1 MLTMVE
7 VRNSQGV
14 LLSLPLEDVSDGLVL
29 TEVEGLD
36 PVKATL
42 VSSSFAQMDGEQYHS
57 SRREARNI
65 RIHLDLE
72 PVDGVDTV
80 YDLRKRLYT
89 FFMPKTEVQLRFY
102 MSDELIVNI
111 MGRIETFETGIFSDR
126 PAAVISLLC
135 YDPDFVELESIL
147 VEGETVETTDMMTI
161 SLPDGTIE
169 TGITF
174 VLNVD
179 RSITEF
185 AIYHQPEGQALR
197 TLDFA
202 AVSMVAGDVLT
213 ISTVSG
219 SKGATLVRSA
229 VASSVLYGV
238 SPQSNWIELQPGD
251 NELRVHAE
259 GDEIPFTIEYSHRY
273 GGL

>member
-1 MLTMVE
+1 MVE
-7 VRNSQGV
+7 VRNSQGT
-14 LLSLPLEDVSDGLVL
+14 LLSLPLDDISDGLVL

-72 PVDGVDTV
+72 PDYIADSV

-102 MSDELIVNI
+102 MSDDLVVNI
-111 MGRIETFETGIFSDR
+111 MGRIETFETNIFSDK
-126 PAAVISLLC
+126 PNAVISLLC
-135 YDPDFVELESIL
+135 YDPDFVELESVV
-147 VEGETVETTDMMTI
+147 VEGETVETTDMITI
-161 SLPDGTIE
+161 TLPDGTIE
-169 TGITF
+169 TGIRF

-179 RSITEF
+179 RDITEF
-185 AIYHQPEGQALR
+185 AIYHQPEGQSLR

-202 AVSMVAGDVLT
+202 AVDMEAGDVLT

-229 VASSVLYGV
+229 VSTSVLYGV

-259 GDEIPFTIEYSHRY
+259 GDEIPYTIEYSHRY